1 MVKAY
6 VRLFESGKIGSLSLK
21 NRIVQSPL
29 HTRTC
34 EGFELRYSHWYTE
47 FFRDRAKRGIGLI
60 ITGHVKAEKT
70 IDRYPIK
77 STFPCMDS
85 DLAIRDFCEVTE
97 AVHHYG
103 AKIAVQLSA
112 GTGRLADEPMV
123 SNWLGAPSRLPIF
136 HPRNKNLFTWEL
148 SRGEIG
154 RIVEAYGYA
163 AGIAKRAGFDAL
175 YLYAHAYL
183 IDQFLSSC
191 WNQRTDD
198 YGGNLK
204 NRMRFLFE
212 GSRKLDETIEIAKK
226 LQQASVHALRL
237 REGSYDALPR
247 LIPNIYGGRHFSRQ
261 SRNCKKSS

>member
-1 MVKAY
+1 
-6 VRLFESGKIGSLSLK
+6 
-21 NRIVQSPL
+21 
-29 HTRTC
+29 
-34 EGFELRYSHWYTE
+34 
-47 FFRDRAKRGIGLI
+47 
-60 ITGHVKAEKT
+60 
-70 IDRYPIK
+70 
-77 STFPCMDS
+77 MDS

-204 NRMRFLFE
+204 NRMRFRFECLASARSQGGSNFPIIVELGLEHGFE